1 MGRVEMGKM
10 LSVLVGG
17 IVLLLGL
24 ILLVSWWFEFV
35 FILRGILPGILILG
49 GGIAVLA
56 GISEFKDTIKNKTEK
71 K

>member
-1 MGRVEMGKM
+1 MGKM

-24 ILLVSWWFEFV
+24 ILIVSWWFEFIFLLKGV
-35 FILRGILPGILILG
+35 VPGALILG
-49 GGIAVLA
+49 GLVAVLA
-56 GISEFKDTIKNKTEK
+56 GISEFKDTAKAKTEK

>member
-1 MGRVEMGKM
+1 MGKM

-24 ILLVSWWFEFV
+24 ILLVSWWFEFM
-35 FILRGILPGILILG
+35 FLLRGMVPGMLILG
-49 GGIAVLA
+49 GAVAVLA
-56 GISEFKDTIKNKTEK
+56 GISEFKDTIKSKTEK

>member
-1 MGRVEMGKM
+1 MGKT

-24 ILLVSWWFEFV
+24 ILLISWWFEFV
-35 FILRGILPGILILG
+35 FLLRGVLPVVLVLG
-49 GGIAVLA
+49 GIIAVLA
-56 GISEFKDTIKNKTEK
+56 GISEFKDTIKNKTSK

>member
-1 MGRVEMGKM
+1 MGKT

-17 IVLLLGL
+17 IVLLVGL

-35 FILRGILPGILILG
+35 FILRGVLPSMLILG
-49 GGIAVLA
+49 GVIAVLA
-56 GISEFKDTIKNKTEK
+56 GISEYKDTIKSKTEK